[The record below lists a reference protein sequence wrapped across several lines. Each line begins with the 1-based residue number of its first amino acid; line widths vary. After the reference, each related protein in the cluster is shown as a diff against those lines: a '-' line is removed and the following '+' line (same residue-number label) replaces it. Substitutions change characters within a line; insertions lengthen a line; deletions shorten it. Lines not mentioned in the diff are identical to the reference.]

1 MKTKVQYLIH
11 PEDETRTVFA
21 LFTDLKEGT
30 NTVLSY
36 EHVGQH
42 SQCSLEYAS
51 ECYEATPDQY
61 KDLQRELELSV
72 GYDLKVLNKTK

>member
-1 MKTKVQYLIH
+1 MTRVKFLIH

-42 SQCSLEYAS
+42 SQCSLEYAD
-51 ECYEATPDQY
+51 ECYEAAPDKY
-61 KDLQRELELSV
+61 EALHKELTNLV
-72 GYDLKVLNKTK
+72 GYDLEVINEYNL